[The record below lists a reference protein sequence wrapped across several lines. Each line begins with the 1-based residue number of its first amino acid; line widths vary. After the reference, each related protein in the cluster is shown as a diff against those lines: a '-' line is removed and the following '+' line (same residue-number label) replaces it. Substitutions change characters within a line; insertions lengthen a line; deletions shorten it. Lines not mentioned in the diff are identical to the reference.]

1 MNYNTY
7 LIKNNSKSV
16 KRFNLE
22 DINNIVSLKEREIN
36 ILNNKRIYT
45 ISTIL
50 IKHNSFILKLDFIKV
65 IVTPNIVILFDIENP
80 NVNKFSNFLVEK
92 NLSNSEELYEL
103 KFLDII
109 LSYLCFYYD
118 DKLHMEMNRFL
129 KLVNNINNNEN
140 NNTNFNSLVNIHNGL
155 INFETKVKDIK
166 DVIDDLLNSDEDM
179 SKLYISIENNPIDKH
194 NEVELILE
202 NYDKHIQEILNEISG
217 ILKELDINQRV
228 LTLNY
233 ANNRN
238 KIAKLNLN
246 ISYTS
251 LAISLTGLIPN
262 IFGMN
267 LRNNMENSHLSFLL
281 ISFLLLPFVFFISL
295 YFTRYRNNNI
305 NI

>member
-7 LIKNNSKSV
+7 LIKNNSKYV
-16 KRFNLE
+16 KRYTLE
-22 DINNIVSLKEREIN
+22 EINNIVSLKEREFN

-50 IKHNSFILKLDFIKV
+50 IKPNSFILKLDFIKA
-65 IVTPNIVILFDIENP
+65 IITPELVILFDIENP
-80 NVNKFSNFLVEK
+80 NVKNFSEFLVEK
-92 NLSNSEELYEL
+92 NLFNMEKLYEL
-103 KFLDII
+103 KCLDII
-109 LSYLCFYYD
+109 FSYLCFYYD
-118 DKLHMEMNRFL
+118 EQLQMEMERFL
-129 KLVNNINNNEN
+129 ILVKNINNNEN
-140 NNTNFNSLVNIHNGL
+140 NNNNFNNLVNIHNGL

-166 DVIDDLLNSDEDM
+166 TVIDDLLNSDEDM
-179 SKLYISIENNPIDKH
+179 SKLYISIKDNPIDKH

-202 NYDKHIQEILNEISG
+202 NYEKHIQEILNEISG

-228 LTLNY
+228 LNLNY

-267 LRNNMENSHLSFLL
+267 LKNNIEDSYLAFMLVIFV
-281 ISFLLLPFVFFISL
+281 LLPFVFFISL
-295 YFTRYRNNNI
+295 YFTRYKNNNI